1 MHIHTHTNIKLN
13 NYKPCSMIAPSF
25 LVRASFSPL
34 VRLCCFFM
42 TLTRENIVNYDRAIK
57 YDNRATLCTLNV
69 IVHALTHIDYDGKT
83 TRKRAHIPM
92 ICSTLKIMQLDV
104 SLITAMPSLLLTN
117 NKPGLY
123 LILT

>member
-1 MHIHTHTNIKLN
+1 
-13 NYKPCSMIAPSF
+13 MIAPSF

-69 IVHALTHIDYDGKT
+69 NRTRTHAHRLRRKDNAKASPYTYDLFDT
-83 TRKRAHIPM
+83 ENYA
-92 ICSTLKIMQLDV
+92 
-104 SLITAMPSLLLTN
+104 A
-117 NKPGLY
+117 
-123 LILT
+123 